1 MPTLGELAIHLELE
15 LHGDPNTPIQGL
27 AAIDVAKP
35 EHLSFVAEKKHLHRL
50 AKTQAGAVIL
60 LSLIHI

>member
-27 AAIDVAKP
+27 AAIGVAKP
-35 EHLSFVAEKKHLHRL
+35 EHLSFVAEKSTCIGWQKRRRVL
-50 AKTQAGAVIL
+50 
-60 LSLIHI
+60 